1 MNLRDFLH
9 IYKVKQSDFAK
20 AIGYSTPA
28 IQNYINHV
36 TKCSEKLAKAV
47 ELYTQGEITAEEM
60 MDYNRKGMEERKRK
74 QGTKI
79 TAAMRRFLL
88 EEFTCHLCSDCKK
101 KLTKAYS
108 LTKKE

>member
-9 IYKVKQSDFAK
+9 IYKQKQSDFAK
-20 AIGYSTPA
+20 AIGYSVPA

-60 MDYNRKGMEERKRK
+60 INYNKEGMEERKRK
-74 QGTKI
+74 QGNKI
-79 TAAMRRFLL
+79 TPAMRRFLL
-88 EEFTCHLCSDCKK
+88 EEFTSHLCKDCNK
-101 KLTKAYS
+101 KLTKLCAK
-108 LTKKE
+108 TKKG